1 MSGFEY
7 FPERFVESVHQ
18 TKHKVDRHTTR
29 ADLFDTLINF
39 LKGPSY
45 PTKKFTK
52 PWKKPIKL
60 DEFS

>member
-52 PWKKPIKL
+52 P
-60 DEFS
+60 